1 MQQLPIGLPDSNPR
15 HPGKLKRSGRV
26 ETGPERAERE
36 ATAERRQA
44 QAQAPKLPIIAP
56 RLLPEASTLR
66 PTTPLAPKRS
76 YEDIRSPEAPPTPA
90 RSAPRAPTPPSI
102 VPRAPTV
109 SQESLVDPFEPPPS
123 TAPAA
128 VGRRSGRANQGRGW
142 EGLVPK
148 GRGRGKP

>member
-1 MQQLPIGLPDSNPR
+1 
-15 HPGKLKRSGRV
+15 V
-26 ETGPERAERE
+26 
-36 ATAERRQA
+36 QA
-44 QAQAPKLPIIAP
+44 QAQAKVLKLLILAP
-56 RLLPEASTLR
+56 RPLPEALTLR
-66 PTTPLAPKRS
+66 PTTPLALKRS

-90 RSAPRAPTPPSI
+90 RAAPT
-102 VPRAPTV
+102 APAV